1 MSERAKLSF
10 DDLSKPKKREK
21 PDLALLRQLSEDHG
35 FPSRDP
41 VSAQDGEGE
50 VPPADSTALA
60 PPEKPAAPASTP
72 IAAPEAAPVTPQVA
86 SAPVAAPPPV
96 PAPAAQPS
104 VLPDPTAFRRRGRPP
119 SDRLYPMNIKVS
131 QEVAAKLYELRD
143 ARPRQ
148 TFADVLEMLLDVYD
162 AHGGDPNA

>member
-10 DDLSKPKKREK
+10 DDIAKPKKREK

-41 VSAQDGEGE
+41 ASVRDDGEGE
-50 VPPADSTALA
+50 GASVQADVPP
-60 PPEKPAAPASTP
+60 PASDTT
-72 IAAPEAAPVTPQVA
+72 VTP
-86 SAPVAAPPPV
+86 
-96 PAPAAQPS
+96 PAPATPVA
-104 VLPDPTAFRRRGRPP
+104 VVAVDPAGFRRRGRPP

-131 QEVAAKLYELRD
+131 QDVANKLYELRD

-148 TFADVLEMLLDVYD
+148 TFADVLEMLLDVYEQ
-162 AHGGDPNA
+162 HGGDQGQ